1 MGLNFVAWTF
11 AGLIAIGL
19 ASAPA
24 AAAEYAW
31 GAISIDAADSTTS
44 PAYGIGGGASE
55 SEASDNAQKF
65 CKEAGG
71 GKGCKV
77 MVTYEQCGAFASNGH
92 SAGWGKAPTKDKAE
106 ANAMSACEKKDCVMV
121 TSDCN

>member
-1 MGLNFVAWTF
+1 MGLNSIGWAFLGSLV
-11 AGLIAIGL
+11 IGL
-19 ASAPA
+19 AAAPA
-24 AAAEYAW
+24 GAGEYAW
-31 GAISIDAADSTTS
+31 GAISIDAAASTTS
-44 PAYGIGGGASE
+44 SAYGVGGGASE
-55 SEASDNAQKF
+55 SEATENAQKF

>member
-1 MGLNFVAWTF
+1 MGRNA
-11 AGLIAIGL
+11 AGLAFLGFSAVVL
-19 ASAPA
+19 AAAPA
-24 AAAEYAW
+24 RAGEYAW
-31 GAISIDAADSTTS
+31 GAISIDAAASTSS
-44 PAYGIGGGASE
+44 PAYGVGGGASE
-55 SEASDNAQKF
+55 AEASENAQKF

-77 MVTYEQCGAFASNGH
+77 MATYEQCGAFASNGH